1 MKFYILK
8 KPYWSFS
15 LFTAKLS
22 PYKIQLETGYL
33 IKNFVMIGILITNM
47 LEVSKLEI

>member
-8 KPYWSFS
+8 KPCWSFS

-33 IKNFVMIGILITNM
+33 IKNFVNDWYFNHKYAGSVKT
-47 LEVSKLEI
+47 